1 MGNKSVILS
10 SHRTGMLLV
19 WFRNPFFPASKKRRR
34 TQMPAL
40 EKVSYPE
47 FNGPSNAT
55 NLVGFETKVN
65 AEPVDGILNHRVL
78 RIW

>member
-1 MGNKSVILS
+1 
-10 SHRTGMLLV
+10 
-19 WFRNPFFPASKKRRR
+19 
-34 TQMPAL
+34 MPAL

-65 AEPVDGILNHRVL
+65 AEPVDGILDQRVL
-78 RIW
+78 RMW